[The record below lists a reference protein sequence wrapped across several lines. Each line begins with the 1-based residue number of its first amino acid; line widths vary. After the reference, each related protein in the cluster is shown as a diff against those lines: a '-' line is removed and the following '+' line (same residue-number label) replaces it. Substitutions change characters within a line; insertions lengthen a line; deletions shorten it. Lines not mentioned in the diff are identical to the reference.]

1 MRVLFVADGRSPI
14 ALNWIAYLVD
24 QEYEVHLASTYY
36 CRPDL
41 ELASINFVP
50 VAFSQ
55 AKARD
60 SKVEES
66 YERRGFFWSSTF
78 VNLRTSVR
86 RYLAPLTISSAG
98 KKLSSLIEQIQP
110 DFVHAMRIPYEGM
123 LAAKALGD
131 KSEPPLLVSV
141 WGNDFT
147 LHAGATSRMSSLTRQ
162 VLRRADGLHTD
173 CQRDLRL
180 AYIWG
185 YPEDRPAVVLPG
197 NGGVQTEWFYP
208 PDEEFHANSYK
219 VINPRGFRSYIR
231 NDTFFKAI
239 PIVLANYPST
249 RFVCPNM
256 AGETQ
261 AHRWIEELSIGP
273 AVELLPQM
281 TRTEMAKIFRS
292 AIVAVSPSIH
302 DGTPNTLLEAMA
314 CGCFPIAGDL
324 ESLREWIEPG
334 INGFLVDPTDPLALG
349 EAILTALDQ
358 PELRKKALQRNLE
371 LIENRANYTM
381 VMESALK
388 FYQSFLRD

>member
-14 ALNWIAYLVD
+14 ALNWIAYFVD
-24 QEYEVHLASTYY
+24 QGYEVHLASTYH
-36 CRPDL
+36 CKPDL
-41 ELASINFVP
+41 ELASVNFVP

-55 AKARD
+55 MRARD
-60 SKVEES
+60 SKVEQG
-66 YERRGFFWSSTF
+66 YPRRGFIWSSTF

-98 KKLSSLIEQIQP
+98 KKLSDLIEQIQP

-123 LAAKALGD
+123 LAAKALAE
-131 KSEPPLLVSV
+131 KFEPPLLVSV

-147 LHAGATSRMSSLTRQ
+147 LHAGATSWMSSLTRQ
-162 VLRRADGLHTD
+162 ALRRADGLHTD

-180 AYIWG
+180 AYRWG
-185 YPEDRPAVVLPG
+185 YPEDRSAIVLPG

-208 PDEEFHANSYK
+208 PDEEIRANGYK
-219 VINPRGFRSYIR
+219 VINPRGIRSYIR

-239 PIVLANYPST
+239 PMVLANHPDT

-256 AGETQ
+256 AGEIL
-261 AHRWIEELSIGP
+261 AHRWIEELRIGS
-273 AVELLPQM
+273 AMDLLPQM
-281 TRTEMAKIFRS
+281 TRPEMAKIFRS
-292 AIVAVSPSIH
+292 AVVAVSPSIH

-324 ESLREWIEPG
+324 ESLREWIESG
-334 INGFLVDPTDPLALG
+334 INGFLVDPTDPIALG
-349 EAILTALDQ
+349 EAILAALDQ
-358 PELRKKALQRNLE
+358 PELREKARQRNLE
-371 LIENRANYTM
+371 LIENRANYTT

-388 FYQSFLRD
+388 FYRSFLRD